1 MPENP
6 GDHQTFLPFA
16 KEEIMDKRMTRFKHC
31 DPRFFPYLEKVL
43 DRLPEKVRED
53 ILNSTALQVVAGED
67 LHRSCALRVDFDDP
81 VKTLLCFNPK
91 VLFEPEHQILHTIA
105 QEFALYVIGEEGS
118 AKAEQKAEDL
128 LLEWGFEMEIE
139 AVRHCTAVSES
150 AGYRIGYEWAR
161 KQSMDYLMQH
171 FGLYFDEWNEKGLR
185 RMSREQLEEV
195 KSKAG
200 TRVLLDDRIETG
212 GGGEMGETEVTAL
225 PRDEAI
231 IAGIMAAVKEIK
243 LQEL

>member
-1 MPENP
+1 V
-6 GDHQTFLPFA
+6 
-16 KEEIMDKRMTRFKHC
+16 KEETMDKRMTRFKHC

-53 ILNSTALQVVAGED
+53 ILNNKALQVVAGED
-67 LHRSCALRVDFDDP
+67 LHRNCALRVDFDDS

-91 VLFEPEHQILHTIA
+91 VLFEPEHQLIHTIA
-105 QEFALYVIGEEGS
+105 HELALYVAGDVGS
-118 AKAEQKAEDL
+118 VKAEQKAEDL
-128 LLEWGFEMEIE
+128 LLEWGFDMEIE
-139 AVRHCTAVSES
+139 AVRHCKAVSES
-150 AGYRIGYEWAR
+150 EGYKIGYEWAR
-161 KQSMDYLMQH
+161 KQSMDYLLQH

-185 RMSREQLEEV
+185 RMSREQLEQV

-200 TRVLLDDRIETG
+200 TRVLLEDRIETG
-212 GGGEMGETEVTAL
+212 GAREMGEPEVTAL

-243 LQEL
+243 LQDL

>member
-1 MPENP
+1 VPENP

-31 DPRFFPYLEKVL
+31 DPRFLPYLEKVL
-43 DRLPEKVRED
+43 DRLPESIREN
-53 ILNSTALQVVAGED
+53 ILNSTVLQVVAGED
-67 LHRSCALRVDFDDP
+67 LHRSCALRVDFDEP
-81 VKTLLCFNPK
+81 VKSLLCFNPK
-91 VLFEPEHQILHTIA
+91 VLFEPEHQIFHTIA
-105 QEFALYVIGEEGS
+105 QEFALYVIGEVGS
-118 AKAEQKAEDL
+118 VRAEQKAEEL

-150 AGYRIGYEWAR
+150 EGYQIGYEWAR

-171 FGLYFDEWNEKGLR
+171 FGLYFDEWNQKGLR
-185 RMSREQLEEV
+185 RMSREQLEQV

-200 TRVLLDDRIETG
+200 TGALLNDRIETG
-212 GGGEMGETEVTAL
+212 GAGETAESEVTAL

-243 LQEL
+243 FQDL